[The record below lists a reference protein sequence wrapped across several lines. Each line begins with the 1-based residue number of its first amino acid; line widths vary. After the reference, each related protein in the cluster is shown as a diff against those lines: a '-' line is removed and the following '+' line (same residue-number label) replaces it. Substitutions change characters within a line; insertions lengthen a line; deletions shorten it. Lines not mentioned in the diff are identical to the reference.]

1 MCRHLHAE
9 SVHGS
14 CGRPSRAWHRPQP
27 TELHH
32 YHGDPQGPRF
42 GVRRP
47 LRFLAWKLKLDER
60 QMVEFATILNELKT
74 ERAQAE
80 VDDRRALAM
89 LADAAQ
95 GETFERAKADEAA
108 KLRTDSAE
116 RLQRKVVESLAR
128 IHAQLDLEQR
138 ERLAYHLRTGTLV
151 V

>member
-1 MCRHLHAE
+1 MCRRIHEE

-14 CGRPSRAWHRPQP
+14 CDRPSRAWHRPHP

-95 GETFERAKADEAA
+95 GETFDRAKADEAA